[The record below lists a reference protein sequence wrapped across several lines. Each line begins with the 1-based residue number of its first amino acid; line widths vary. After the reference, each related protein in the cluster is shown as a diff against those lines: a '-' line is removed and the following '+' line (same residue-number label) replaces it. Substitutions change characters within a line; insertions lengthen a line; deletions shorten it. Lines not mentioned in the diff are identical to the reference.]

1 MYYVDLFFFF
11 FYTYYVEIRTKN
23 CHKTSKILM
32 YTLFAQIVFNSMKEM
47 DLISCNSMISF
58 KEKN

>member
-1 MYYVDLFFFF
+1 
-11 FYTYYVEIRTKN
+11 
-23 CHKTSKILM
+23 M

-58 KEKN
+58 KEKNKQDGSISQKKKKKMGV